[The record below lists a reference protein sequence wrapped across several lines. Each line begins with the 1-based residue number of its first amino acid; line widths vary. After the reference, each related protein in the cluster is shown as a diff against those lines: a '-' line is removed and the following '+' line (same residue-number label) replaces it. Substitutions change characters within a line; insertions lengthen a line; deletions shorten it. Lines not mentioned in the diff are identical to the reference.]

1 MKRIHFIVT
10 GQVQGVGFRYYCQV
24 EAVRLGLTGYAR
36 NLGDGSVEVEAQG
49 LEAAVETFEN
59 AVRRGPR
66 RSTIQEVAREERPV
80 LYGETRFEIG

>member
-1 MKRIHFIVT
+1 MKRIHFTVR

-36 NLGDGSVEVEAQG
+36 NMRDGSVEVEAQG
-49 LEAAVETFEN
+49 PDSPIEEFAN

-66 RSTIQEVAREERPV
+66 RSIVKDVVIEERESISA
-80 LYGETRFEIG
+80 ETAFVI

>member
-1 MKRIHFIVT
+1 MKRIHFIIT

-36 NLGDGSVEVEAQG
+36 NKSNGTVEAEAQG
-49 LEAAVETFEN
+49 EEAAVKEFAS

-66 RSTIQEVAREERPV
+66 RSTVLDVKSEECAILSQE
-80 LYGETRFEIG
+80 TSFEIG

>member
-24 EAVRLGLTGYAR
+24 EAATLGLTGYAR
-36 NLGDGSVEVEAQG
+36 NLADGSVEVEAQG
-49 LEAAVETFEN
+49 SEVAIETFEN

-66 RSTIQEVAREERPV
+66 RSTIREVAREERSIIP
-80 LYGETRFEIG
+80 GETSFEIQ

>member
-1 MKRIHFIVT
+1 MKRIHFIIT

-36 NLGDGSVEVEAQG
+36 NKGDGSVEVEAQG
-49 LEAAVETFEN
+49 SEAAIETFEN

-66 RSTIQEVAREERPV
+66 RSTVLEVVTEYRIPI
-80 LYGETRFEIG
+80 LSETAFVI